1 MEVLNCSGLN
11 GCGHIDPVFECL
23 ASGEWEWPSA
33 SLGGLPSLLYV
44 EATPNVI
51 VSFLLLVL
59 QDVGLSAPSPSGSLV
74 LVPPD
79 LGALLLNCFVKSQS
93 YVFCFILD
101 IFVVFVVIF

>member
-33 SLGGLPSLLYV
+33 SLGGLPS
-44 EATPNVI
+44 
-51 VSFLLLVL
+51 L